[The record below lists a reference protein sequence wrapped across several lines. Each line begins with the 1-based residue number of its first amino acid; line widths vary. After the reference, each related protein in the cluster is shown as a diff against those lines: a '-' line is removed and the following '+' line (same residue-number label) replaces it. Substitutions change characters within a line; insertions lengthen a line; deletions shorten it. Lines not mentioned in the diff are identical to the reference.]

1 MIVVQQQRGGDNRV
15 GITDFTALMAAIP
28 TGILALAKLIEAIAK
43 LIEAITKLESIGK
56 DK

>member
-1 MIVVQQQRGGDNRV
+1 V